1 MLLTGLR
8 ELEQP
13 VEQAAGAVGVAGR
26 EVAACSLETST
37 PPRSAVA
44 DRRDRRRL
52 LQQPARGVERAA
64 RLRGRGGRLELRCD
78 GGAGT
83 GGGKREMRRPFLRAV
98 ERSCERRVRGATT
111 SRRGGLVDRRGDEWM
126 GEADS
131 LAVDDHD
138 PGCRRL
144 HERVLEP
151 LLPVRRE
158 QDVDGRPGE
167 GRCAEEDIARA
178 EAELRDAPADCVGG
192 GGWDRNQRGRVVGE
206 PVLGEQRRDL
216 LAEQRVSV
224 ARHVELPKNRSGKSI
239 AATHDGLER
248 FRVERADLDGGE
260 VSVRRRDLDLR
271 PVSRPK
277 PGREADL
284 LGLDAPEREL
294 ERAQ

>member
-1 MLLTGLR
+1 MRT
-8 ELEQP
+8 EQP
-13 VEQAAGAVGVAGR
+13 VEQAAGALGVARR
-26 EVAACSLETST
+26 EMEACSLQAAT
-37 PPRSAVA
+37 PPRGAVA

-52 LQQPARGVERAA
+52 LQQPAGGVECPA

-78 GGAGT
+78 GGAGP
-83 GGGKREMRRPFLRAV
+83 GGGKRELRRPFLRAV
-98 ERSCERRVRGATT
+98 ERPCERRVRGATT

-138 PGCRRL
+138 PGGSRL

-151 LLPVRRE
+151 LLPVRRQ

-167 GRCAEEDIARA
+167 GRRAEEDVACA

-192 GGWDRNQRGRVVGE
+192 GRWNRNQCGRVVGE
-206 PVLGEQRRDL
+206 PVLGEQRRHL
-216 LAEQRVSV
+216 LAEQRVPV
-224 ARHVELPKNRSGKSI
+224 ARHVELSKNRSGKSI
-239 AATHDGLER
+239 PATHDGLKR
-248 FRVERADLDGGE
+248 FRVERTDLDGGE

-271 PVSRPK
+271 PVPRAN
-277 PGREADL
+277 PGHEPDPT
-284 LGLDAPEREL
+284 GVDAPEREL